1 MSQLEVT
8 GGSEWSV
15 LTRQWAGAL
24 QDVIVR
30 HPTGEP
36 VLLELIDA
44 ECPVLKVAL
53 AKTRDSR
60 DPSNLMCGFVISNV
74 TLSYFPGADLARKW
88 LAAAWA
94 GYAAH
99 EACEAV
105 TIGGLV
111 ERPLD
116 PHEPPFYFDRG
127 LRDGL
132 PVTLTPE
139 TLEKALCVV
148 MEPVHAR
155 ALMEAG

>member
-8 GGSEWSV
+8 GGGEWSV
-15 LTRQWAGAL
+15 LTKQWASAL
-24 QDVIVR
+24 QDVVVR

-60 DPSNLMCGFVISNV
+60 DPNNLMSGFVISNV
-74 TLSYFPGADLARKW
+74 TLSHFPGVTLARQW
-88 LAAAWA
+88 LAAAWS
-94 GYAAH
+94 GYCQH
-99 EACEAV
+99 EALELCTV
-105 TIGGLV
+105 GGLID
-111 ERPLD
+111 RPLD
-116 PHEPPFYFDRG
+116 PHAEPFQYDRG

-132 PVTLTPE
+132 PVVLTPA

-148 MEPVHAR
+148 MEPSAAR
-155 ALMEAG
+155 TLMEA